1 MLTVYRRFDEH
12 MRAETLAEHEP
23 IPPSPL
29 WIDLLSPSKSEEAK
43 VEACVGIDV
52 PTPEEMREIET
63 TSRLYREGA
72 GLFMTA
78 SVMNRGDT
86 SEPETRATTF
96 ILVNGTLITVRYSDP
111 TPFRLFYARLQSDPE
126 LSENAE
132 ILLLTLLD
140 TIIDRI
146 ADLLEGVD
154 VAISELSTAIFAPL
168 ENPTRRPSDYH
179 EELSR
184 IGQNAIRC
192 TKIDESLVGFA
203 RLLIF
208 LDVNLRTS
216 GNKKARTRI
225 KDLQR
230 DIQSLSGYVERLSER
245 FELLLDATLGLINI
259 QQTNII
265 KLFSV
270 VAVVFLPPTLIA
282 SIYGMNFDLMPE
294 LSWPLGYPL
303 ALVFMVLSA
312 IAPYVFFKRRGWL

>member
-1 MLTVYRRFDEH
+1 MLTVYRRIDEH
-12 MRAETLAEHEP
+12 VRAVTLTADQP

-29 WIDLLSPSKSEEAK
+29 WIDLLSPSETEEAK
-43 VEACVGIDV
+43 VEAFVGIDV

-86 SEPETRATTF
+86 PEPETRATTF
-96 ILVNGTLITVRYSDP
+96 ILVNRTLITVRYADP
-111 TPFRLFYARLQSDPE
+111 TPFRMFSTRLLSLPE

-132 ILLLTLLD
+132 TVLVALLD

-154 VAISELSTAIFAPL
+154 VAISELSKAIFAPL
-168 ENPTRRPSDYH
+168 ENPTKRPSDYH

-203 RLLIF
+203 RLLLF
-208 LDVNLRTS
+208 LDVNLRAS
-216 GNKKARTRI
+216 GNKQARTRI

-282 SIYGMNFDLMPE
+282 SIYGMNFEIMPE
-294 LSWPLGYPL
+294 LSWPFGYPL
-303 ALVFMVLSA
+303 ALVMMVVSA
-312 IAPYVFFKRRGWL
+312 IAPYVFIKRQGWL